1 MEVKEIS
8 ASIKFVKNIGNYQ
21 SFTAEAGV
29 SVALSPGE
37 KVDEAFQKAW
47 FTVKEE
53 VRAAINGRNKE
64 MEDK

>member
-8 ASIKFVKNIGNYQ
+8 VNIKFVKNVGNYQ

-29 SVALSPGE
+29 IVALSPGE

-53 VRAAINGRNKE
+53 VKTAINGRNKE
-64 MEDK
+64 MEEK